1 MAKFSLFCSAIFKI
15 ILVSYRV
22 ALYRCLCNTHKPFSN
37 DQDYNTD
44 KLASIFCTNT
54 QSLVNFSISDLA
66 EYLRRN
72 FFDGNT
78 ELRTHLWN
86 PMPPSE
92 LGTWCAIHKCT
103 VFQFC
108 SHVVYFCSV
117 QYIFKN
123 NKANIVTSFITT
135 EMLANCEHSFRR
147 SGILSVLIC

>member
-1 MAKFSLFCSAIFKI
+1 MAKFSLFYSAIFKI

-22 ALYRCLCNTHKPFSN
+22 ALYKCLCNTHKPFSN

-44 KLASIFCTNT
+44 KLASIFCRNT

-72 FFDGNT
+72 FLMEILNSGLT
-78 ELRTHLWN
+78 CEIQC
-86 PMPPSE
+86 PPQSSV
-92 LGTWCAIHKCT
+92 LHVPYTN
-103 VFQFC
+103 VLF
-108 SHVVYFCSV
+108 SNVVYFCSV

-123 NKANIVTSFITT
+123 NKANIVTPFITT

>member
-44 KLASIFCTNT
+44 KLASIFCRNT

-66 EYLRRN
+66 DYLRRN
-72 FFDGNT
+72 FLMEILNSGLT
-78 ELRTHLWN
+78 CEIQC
-86 PMPPSE
+86 PPSE
-92 LGTWCAIHKCT
+92 LGTSCAIHKCT
-103 VFQFC
+103 VFQCC

-123 NKANIVTSFITT
+123 SSFITT